1 MPRIVRQAPGK
12 TGGQLEKKAAND
24 PILLRT
30 HPDRWDFHTDW
41 GWIPRLEIWR
51 LVPGCNGIQDSDTHA
66 DPYAQA
72 EVIAKRD
79 GWDVLPETVTV
90 IQCMDEETGETGPP
104 IEAQGYL
111 ASLPCVGGG
120 KHHHTVWSVPEMQG
134 GKMRIYRDELGK
146 LLTRVKLRDDKVVIP
161 NRASIEEKIKVAKE
175 TLERQEERINNNPKL
190 LERCRVF
197 SEMIGKMEESMRS
210 LFTPKQSRVTRKR
223 KATNE

>member
-1 MPRIVRQAPGK
+1 
-12 TGGQLEKKAAND
+12 
-24 PILLRT
+24 
-30 HPDRWDFHTDW
+30 
-41 GWIPRLEIWR
+41 
-51 LVPGCNGIQDSDTHA
+51 
-66 DPYAQA
+66 
-72 EVIAKRD
+72 
-79 GWDVLPETVTV
+79 
-90 IQCMDEETGETGPP
+90 
-104 IEAQGYL
+104 
-111 ASLPCVGGG
+111 
-120 KHHHTVWSVPEMQG
+120 MQG